1 MLQGPVHGRIAQGLD
16 QGIDDK
22 VHQADDVRRD
32 VFLQSLQGGGPLLGV
47 DLRQAGGLV
56 ADVEKFLALGDDVG
70 GLIALPAHQHQLVF
84 QRAEVVIQLLHL
96 VLKGGVVQADDVQ
109 LVVAIAQTVNKG
121 LHVAQHPVLGLTGN
135 LYLHQALGLAPHQT
149 GIVDHPGRALDAG
162 DQIHHHDDEKG
173 QNGSQNADAR
183 LDPAGGL
190 FVFLAVRHGGF
201 PPV

>member
-1 MLQGPVHGRIAQGLD
+1 M
-16 QGIDDK
+16 
-22 VHQADDVRRD
+22 
-32 VFLQSLQGGGPLLGV
+32 GV

-135 LYLHQALGLAPHQT
+135 LHLH
-149 GIVDHPGRALDAG
+149 
-162 DQIHHHDDEKG
+162 QIHHHDDEKG